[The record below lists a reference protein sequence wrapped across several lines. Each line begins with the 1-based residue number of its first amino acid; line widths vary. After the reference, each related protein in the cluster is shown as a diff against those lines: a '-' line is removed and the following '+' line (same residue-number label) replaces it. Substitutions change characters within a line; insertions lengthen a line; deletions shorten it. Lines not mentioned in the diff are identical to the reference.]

1 MSDATYQPAVYKKQ
15 GGNEL
20 VVGPSGILT
29 IEGSVT
35 GLSPG
40 DDYFVGSVTG
50 VTGNSGL
57 SFAAPK
63 ATLIQGQ
70 TLATASVGDRVFV
83 MPGHAEAII
92 AAAGMTF
99 SKAGVTYIGLGVGRN
114 RPTITFSTD
123 TAAQMIVSGANI
135 TFRNFVF
142 DLTGVSAIIAA
153 ISVTGADVSFEDCE
167 FIIST
172 GTNAPVLGILTAATA
187 TRLRIERC
195 RFLGAATSTD
205 TCTACIKHEVG
216 VDYVI
221 RDCYFTGKM
230 TQAILNA
237 TACLRGLIDSNRFV
251 VATGTL
257 AISVHSSSTPFIT
270 NNRINVPSG
279 TTPITAAAGFVAGNV
294 YSAAAGVTAGTAVT
308 I

>member
-1 MSDATYQPAVYKKQ
+1 MSDATYQPLVYKKQ

-20 VVGPSGILT
+20 VIAPGGILT
-29 IEGSVT
+29 IEGAVT

-40 DDYFVGSVTG
+40 DDYFTGSVAG
-50 VTGNSGL
+50 SSSNNGL
-57 SFAAPK
+57 SFASPK
-63 ATLIQGQ
+63 ATLIQAQ

-83 MPGHAEAII
+83 MPGHAESII

-99 SKAGVTYIGLGVGRN
+99 SKAGVTYIGCGTGRN

-142 DLTGVSAIIAA
+142 DFTGVSAIVAA
-153 ISVTGADVSFEDCE
+153 ISVTGADVAFEDCE

-187 TRLRIERC
+187 SRLRIERC

-237 TACLRGLIDSNRFV
+237 TAVLRGLIDSNRFV
-251 VATGTL
+251 IATGTL
-257 AISVHSSSTPFIT
+257 AISVHASSTPFIT